1 MAELTMA
8 DAPVR
13 VADEPL
19 DLSGSAIEGLTQCGM
34 RWFLTREAKGEQA
47 TSTAQGFGLAVHV
60 LAAEVIE
67 QTNVDADQLVAHL
80 DAVWHRLDYET
91 PWIAGREREEATAAV
106 RRFVRWHLDRGDRTP
121 VGAEVEF
128 VVEVP
133 VGDDVVRLRGS
144 MDRVE
149 VDTAGRVHIVD
160 FKTGRGKPTK
170 DELARHAQL
179 GVYQVAV
186 GHGALA
192 VGTVSGGAELVQ
204 LRQELASAPG
214 MPVVQAQPAPAADEP
229 FFAYELLK
237 DSVDAVRG
245 ERFHATVNSYCP
257 MCAFRRMCPAHI
269 ESTLAEDV

>member
-1 MAELTMA
+1 
-8 DAPVR
+8 
-13 VADEPL
+13 
-19 DLSGSAIEGLTQCGM
+19 M
-34 RWFLTREAKGEQA
+34 RWFLTREARGEQA

-60 LAAEVIE
+60 LAAEVVE
-67 QTNVDADQLVAHL
+67 QADVDADELVAHL
-80 DAVWHRLDYET
+80 DAVWHRLDHET

-106 RRFVRWHLDRGDRTP
+106 RRFVRWHLDRGDRRP

-149 VDTAGRVHIVD
+149 VDSAGRVHIVD

-170 DELARHAQL
+170 EELARHAQL

-192 VGTVSGGAELVQ
+192 AGTVSGGAELVQ
-204 LRQELASAPG
+204 LRQELAGAPG
-214 MPVVQAQPAPAADEP
+214 MPVVQSQPAPDPDGQP
-229 FFAYELLK
+229 FFAYELLRA
-237 DSVDAVRG
+237 SVDTLRG
-245 ERFHATVNSYCP
+245 ERFHATMNNYCTR
-257 MCAFRRMCPAHI
+257 CAFRRMCPAFV
-269 ESTLAEDV
+269 ECTLGDDV